1 MNDDQ
6 SFYEIQLNTPHLMLA
21 VLGAAV
27 IGVAVF
33 WLGVVIGKG
42 QTTTGNAS
50 EWQAAAP
57 VDQEGQGEGGAGA
70 GDELGF
76 YDDVGEA
83 EAGDQAQQAGAGETV
98 PPSAETASTAVDPP
112 AGESVATSAGE
123 APQGGFQPAAPVDE
137 RRDPVAVDSDRPQN
151 ASPGAG
157 LPRPDISLVS
167 GWVVQVRSTPDK
179 PAADALQAALALD
192 GFPAFTTSVEVD
204 GRTYYR
210 VRVGRYGARSEA
222 ETVERALRQRADI
235 EDAWV
240 TEG

>member
-1 MNDDQ
+1 V
-6 SFYEIQLNTPHLMLA
+6 LA
-21 VLGAAV
+21 ILGAAV

-42 QTTTGNAS
+42 QTTPAGSS

-57 VDQEGQGEGGAGA
+57 VGQGEQGE
-70 GDELGF
+70 GDELGLS
-76 YDDVGEA
+76 DADGEPGA
-83 EAGDQAQQAGAGETV
+83 GESDPEAGPGETV
-98 PPSAETASTAVDPP
+98 PPPAGPDVATADPP
-112 AGESVATSAGE
+112 AQDPTATSSAGG
-123 APQGGFQPAAPVDE
+123 AQAGGFQPAAPVEE
-137 RRDPVAVDSDRPQN
+137 RRDPVVADSDRAP
-151 ASPGAG
+151 AAALGAG
-157 LPRPDISLVS
+157 LPRPDVSLVS

-204 GRTYYR
+204 GQTFYR
-210 VRVGRYGARSEA
+210 VRVGRYGSRAEA
-222 ETVERALRQRADI
+222 ETVERALRRHADI